1 MNKAHQMATLS
12 EYAYLTPQKFIQTC
26 KTFTPSFHSA
36 KGTQCYTLWDDNTL
50 VFAFRG
56 TELQLD
62 DIKTDL
68 DFLKEETSH
77 GKVHSGFLNAYED
90 IKSKIK
96 ADYDMLSRGRNVMF
110 TGHSLGAALATLAID
125 DVSTNPEDSLY
136 TFGSPRVG
144 GSSFVNQFNGRFKNT
159 FRYRNENDI
168 VTREPMALLGYRHVG
183 DCYYYDGA
191 GELSINPSWWKRF
204 KEYGKGIWGDKLDAF
219 HDHSVSNYVRLTK

>member
-1 MNKAHQMATLS
+1 MAVLS
-12 EYAYLTPQKFIQTC
+12 EYAYLMPQKFIQIC

-56 TELQLD
+56 TELKLD

-68 DFLKEETSH
+68 DFLKVDTSH
-77 GKVHSGFLNAYED
+77 GKVHAGFLSAYED
-90 IKSKIK
+90 FKPKIE
-96 ADYDMLSRGRNVMF
+96 ADYNMLSSGRRVYF
-110 TGHSLGAALATLAID
+110 TGHSLGSALATLSID
-125 DVSTNPEDSLY
+125 DLGKAEDSLY

-144 GSSFVNQFNGRFKNT
+144 CSAFATQFNKRFKNT

-183 DCYYYDGA
+183 DSYYYTGSGD
-191 GELSINPSWWKRF
+191 LIINPSWWKRF
-204 KEYGKGIWGDKLDAF
+204 KEYGKGIWKDKLDMF
-219 HDHSVSNYVRLTK
+219 KDHAISNYVRLTS

>member
-1 MNKAHQMATLS
+1 MNRAHQMATLS
-12 EYAYLTPQKFIQTC
+12 EYAYLMPQKFIQTC

-50 VFAFRG
+50 IFAFRG
-56 TELQLD
+56 TELKLD

-77 GKVHSGFLNAYED
+77 GKVHSGFLSAYED

-96 ADYDMLSRGRNVMF
+96 TDYDMLSSGRNVYF
-110 TGHSLGAALATLAID
+110 TGHSLGAALSTLAID
-125 DVSTNPEDSLY
+125 DIGKESDSLY

-144 GSSFVNQFNGRFKNT
+144 CSNFVKQFNSRFKNT
-159 FRYRNENDI
+159 YRYRNENDI

-191 GELSINPSWWKRF
+191 GKLTINPSWWKRF
-204 KEYGKGIWGDKLDAF
+204 KEYSKGMLKDKLDMF
-219 HDHSVSNYVRLTK
+219 KDHSVSNYVGLLK

>member
-1 MNKAHQMATLS
+1 MATLS
-12 EYAYLTPQKFIQTC
+12 EYAYLMPQKFIQTC

-50 VFAFRG
+50 IFAFRG

-96 ADYDMLSRGRNVMF
+96 ADYDMLSSGRKVYF
-110 TGHSLGAALATLAID
+110 TGHSLGAALSTLAIND
-125 DVSTNPEDSLY
+125 LGKDEDSLY

-144 GSSFVNQFNGRFKNT
+144 CSS
-159 FRYRNENDI
+159 
-168 VTREPMALLGYRHVG
+168 
-183 DCYYYDGA
+183 
-191 GELSINPSWWKRF
+191 
-204 KEYGKGIWGDKLDAF
+204 
-219 HDHSVSNYVRLTK
+219 